1 MNQSSNDDQAGG
13 VSDFQNAM
21 HQSGVTPLAK
31 TRILPERPKPKPSV
45 RFSKTDD
52 QHVLNE
58 SMQTNPDESPHA
70 YEPDEECRKNDLR
83 PDHFRKLKRGSYPIQ
98 SSCDLHGLTV
108 GEAKREILNFVDS
121 SAKCGHTCVEIIHGK
136 GNHSKDNVPKLK
148 ELTYQLL
155 IQSQFVL
162 GYCRAKSNS
171 GATHIL
177 LRRSK
182 NR

>member
-1 MNQSSNDDQAGG
+1 MMQSTDDGPTGG
-13 VSDFQNAM
+13 ASDFQNAM
-21 HQSGVTPLAK
+21 NQSGVVPLTK
-31 TRILPERPKPKPSV
+31 TRVLPDRPKPKPSV
-45 RFSKTDD
+45 QHSDTDN
-52 QHVLNE
+52 QQVLKE

-70 YEPDEECRKNDLR
+70 YEPDEECRKNELR
-83 PDHFRKLKRGSYPIQ
+83 PYHFKKLKRGLYEVQ

-108 GEAKREILNFVDS
+108 EKARREILTFVDM

-148 ELTYQLL
+148 ELTYRLL
-155 IQSQFVL
+155 CQSQFVL

-177 LRRSK
+177 LRRKK